1 MRAKKIL
8 LEAASIINSI
18 RLQIR
23 PRVRDSNPGQR
34 GVANPTVHQT
44 NHEQFDGYCFN
55 LMWKTQHHKGC
66 KIRPD
71 LDLPAEIVFLRAA
84 DCEPRHALRERSR
97 LDSLWLKNVSD
108 HVHNFFGDYF
118 ADMQTTFD
126 EDFLIFMAERGIY
139 RQQNQLGLTMTRD
152 NRDRMNRG
160 QVETFHT
167 PVRGAPT
174 PPLRQHPGYSTL
186 PTGTAW
192 AGVPKPPPPVKG
204 KGSGK
209 GKGKGKRKW

>member
-1 MRAKKIL
+1 
-8 LEAASIINSI
+8 
-18 RLQIR
+18 
-23 PRVRDSNPGQR
+23 
-34 GVANPTVHQT
+34 
-44 NHEQFDGYCFN
+44 
-55 LMWKTQHHKGC
+55 MWKTTHVGGC

-71 LDLPAEIVFLRAA
+71 LSIPAEKMYFRAA
-84 DCEPRHALRERSR
+84 ECEPRLALRTRAR
-97 LDSLWLKNVSD
+97 LDALWKQNVSD
-108 HVHNFFGDYF
+108 TLHDRFRDYF
-118 ADMQTTFD
+118 ADMHTPFD

-186 PTGTAW
+186 PTGNAW

-209 GKGKGKRKW
+209 GKGKGKRWW